1 MKLVIVGPGIMSIPP
16 VGWGAVESLIWDY
29 KIFLDKYHPDIQTV
43 IVNEKNQNAMINKIN
58 AENPDVVHIQY
69 DNHAPIVRFLN
80 CKNVL
85 ITSHYGYLD
94 QLYTRNDRYYAPV
107 HDALVK
113 SSAALATLSPSIA
126 NIYRKSGVPENRIY
140 VQHNGAND
148 EVFRY
153 TDSPLYPDRSIY
165 LAKIDAR
172 KRQHVY
178 QDMPSLYFAGNCVE
192 SRFNTASPRYLGE
205 WKKAHLYDNLTDYG
219 NLVLLS
225 DGEAH
230 PLVCCEALVAGLGLV
245 ISEFAAANL
254 DTSLPFIDVIPT
266 AKLNDIS
273 YVESVIVANRERAV
287 KMRAVI
293 RKYGVETFG
302 WKTVVDRYAALLN
315 RILHN

>member
-29 KIFLDKYHPDIQTV
+29 KIFLDKYHPEIQTV

-69 DNHAPIVRFLN
+69 DNHASIARFLN
-80 CKNVL
+80 CKKVL

-94 QLYTRNDRYYAPV
+94 QLFSRNDRYYASV
-107 HDALVK
+107 HDSLIKAPTII
-113 SSAALATLSPSIA
+113 ACLSPSIA
-126 NIYRKSGVPENRIY
+126 DIYRKSGVADERIC

-148 EVFRY
+148 EIFRY
-153 TDSPLYPDRSIY
+153 TETPAFSDRSIY

-178 QDMPSLYFAGNCVE
+178 QNIPSLYFAGNCVE
-192 SRFNTASPRYLGE
+192 SRFNTTSPRYLGE
-205 WKKAHLYDNLTDYG
+205 WKKAYLYDNLTDYG

-254 DTSLPFIDVIPT
+254 DTTLPFIDVIPT
-266 AKLNDIS
+266 AKLDDTA
-273 YVESVIVANRERAV
+273 YVEGVIVTNREKAV
-287 KMRAVI
+287 KMRSAI

-302 WKTVVDRYAALLN
+302 WKTVVDKYAALLN
-315 RILHN
+315 RIIHN